1 MATTV
6 QPLTGTLDMAGAR
19 ELHARAQELARSAN
33 GDLALDC
40 SGVERI
46 DAAGAQILVAL
57 GRSLTARGWSL
68 ELRNVPERVLGL
80 LERTGIADLVGA
92 ARRRVDAAN
101 EEERR
106 EQ

>member
-6 QPLTGTLDMAGAR
+6 HALTGTLDVAGAR
-19 ELHARAQELARSAN
+19 ELHALAQEIARSAS
-33 GDLALDC
+33 GDVALDC

-57 GRSLTARGWSL
+57 GRSLTARGWSF
-68 ELRNVPERVLGL
+68 ELRSVPDRVLVL
-80 LERTGIADLVGA
+80 LETTGIANLVGA
-92 ARRRVDAAN
+92 ATGRADAAN